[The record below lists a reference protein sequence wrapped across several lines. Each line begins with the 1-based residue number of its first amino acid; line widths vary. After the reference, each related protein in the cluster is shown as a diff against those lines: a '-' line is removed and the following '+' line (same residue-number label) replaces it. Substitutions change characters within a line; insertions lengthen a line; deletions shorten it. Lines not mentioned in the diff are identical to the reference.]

1 MRDRGPTS
9 KGPWDYQE
17 RPAGASGHFQYWITA
32 EGYRRIADVHQQQGQ
47 TENNARLIAAAPELL
62 KACKIALDALGC
74 DRIREDRLVA
84 QRIIHKAVKQAEG
97 REG

>member
-62 KACKIALDALGC
+62 KACKIAIVALGSGFA
-74 DRIREDRLVA
+74 EDRKRA
-84 QRIIHKAVKQAEG
+84 QAKVLKAVNQAEG

>member
-62 KACKIALDALGC
+62 KACKIALAALGNSFT
-74 DRIREDRLVA
+74 EDRKRA
-84 QRIIHKAVKQAEG
+84 QAKVLKAVNQAEG